1 MALCFWIQV
10 ASSYLVALTQ
20 KRKCTPASKPRDCGG
35 GVDGLPILL
44 FLEISFFFVSL
55 FNNLIYLFG
64 CAGSSLL
71 QGLFSSYLRVFFS
84 WWCAGFSLR
93 QLLLL
98 GSVVSR
104 TFGLQQLW
112 YVGPVVAAPRLQSTG
127 SVVEV
132 HGHNFPST
140 CGIFLDQGSNPCLL
154 HWQVDS
160 LPFHEGS
167 PEVSFFFF
175 SLPFFLAIA
184 SFRRQR

>member
-20 KRKCTPASKPRDCGG
+20 KRKCTPASKPRDWGG

-44 FLEISFFFVSL
+44 FLEISFFFLSL

-84 WWCAGFSLR
+84 WWCAGFLLQ

-104 TFGLQQLW
+104 TSGLQQLW
-112 YVGPVVAAPRLQSTG
+112 YVG

-132 HGHNFPST
+132 HGHNCPST
-140 CGIFLDQGSNPCLL
+140 CGIFPDQGSNPCLL
-154 HWQVDS
+154 HWQADS

-184 SFRRQR
+184 GFRRQR